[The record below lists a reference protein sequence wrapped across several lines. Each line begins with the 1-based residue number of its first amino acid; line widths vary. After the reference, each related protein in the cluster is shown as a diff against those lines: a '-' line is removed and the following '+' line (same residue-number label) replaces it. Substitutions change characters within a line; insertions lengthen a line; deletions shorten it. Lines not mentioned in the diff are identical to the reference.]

1 MSILGNK
8 LFGVSPFRAVIVNG
22 LVLAEDGK
30 KMSKSLKNYPDPKT
44 VIDQFG
50 SDALRLYLINSPVVR
65 GEPLRFKESGVKEVV
80 AKVLLPLWNSYRFFY
95 EQAVL
100 YKKTTGNDF
109 VAHLPETT
117 NVMDRWILADC
128 QSMLQ
133 FIDQEMSG
141 KYILPIQKENPANI
155 PQDIACTPWCRVY
168 SRLSTT

>member
-1 MSILGNK
+1 MIHSNLILGGWFYTLSVLGNK

-44 VIDQFG
+44 VIDLYG

-65 GEPLRFKESGVKEVV
+65 GEPLRFKEAGVKEVV

-95 EQAVL
+95 EQAAL
-100 YKKTTGNDF
+100 FKKTTGNDF
-109 VAHLPETT
+109 IAQLPETN

-133 FIDQEMSG
+133 FIDQEMAG
-141 KYILPIQKENPANI
+141 KFNPVEPRRI
-155 PQDIACTPWCRVY
+155 GTF
-168 SRLSTT
+168 S

>member
-1 MSILGNK
+1 
-8 LFGVSPFRAVIVNG
+8 
-22 LVLAEDGK
+22 
-30 KMSKSLKNYPDPKT
+30 MSKSLKNYPDPKT
-44 VIDQFG
+44 VIDKFG

-109 VAHLPETT
+109 VTRSPETA

-141 KYILPIQKENPANI
+141 EFTICSIQ
-155 PQDIACTPWCRVY
+155 
-168 SRLSTT
+168 